1 MHTLSRRARRVLGI
15 AAALV
20 ATAVIA
26 GTTYADFLKSLA
38 QRESSMDASAI
49 NRETRYVGLYQMGE
63 LSLQDAGIYSGDGT
77 YGNNDY
83 KGSFTGK
90 DGVSSL
96 DDFLADPEA
105 QTQAIT
111 RYHNLVWNNYLT
123 QGGSGGAAN
132 YVGQTINGITVTQS
146 GLIAAAHLVG
156 HGPVKAWL
164 ASGGATAPADKT
176 GTKMTEYLQRFAGYQ
191 LSASAPSFT
200 AVQASSPT
208 GGSAATVTN
217 PTYTSTA
224 PPLVSGGGGAPSV
237 LSGSAPY
244 ASAEQGFLASTGYSM
259 STVHLLIA
267 TMTATVVLLWLAV
280 VMLKSWMGYTGGAV
294 RLIDMGQTSLRAIV
308 VTLIFILLLNA

>member
-1 MHTLSRRARRVLGI
+1 MHALSRRARRALGI

-26 GTTYADFLKSLA
+26 GTAYTDFLKALA
-38 QRESSMDASAI
+38 QRESSMDPAAV
-49 NRETRYVGLYQMGE
+49 NRGTRYVGLYQMGE
-63 LSLQDAGIYSGDGT
+63 LALQDAGLYSGDAT

-83 KGSFTGK
+83 QGSFTGR

-96 DDFLADPEA
+96 NDFLSDPQA

-123 QGGSGGAAN
+123 QGGSGGAAS
-132 YVGQTINGITVTQS
+132 YIGQTINGIAVTKS
-146 GLIAAAHLVG
+146 GLVAAAHLVG

-176 GTKMTEYLQRFAGYQ
+176 GTKMTEYLQRFAGYE

-200 AVQASSPT
+200 AVQAATPS
-208 GGSAATVTN
+208 GGNASTVTG
-217 PTYTSTA
+217 PTYTNTA
-224 PPLVSGGGGAPSV
+224 PPLVSGGGGSASV

-244 ASAEQGFLASTGYSM
+244 ASAEEGFRASTGYSM
-259 STVHLLIA
+259 GAVHTAIA
-267 TMTATVVLLWLAV
+267 TVTATVLLLWLTV

-294 RLIDMGQTSLRAIV
+294 RLGDMGQMSLRAIV
-308 VTLIFILLLNA
+308 VTMILIVLLNA